1 MSSFMRRLIH
11 LCVGVYAMM
20 SLLPLIWMFYSAFK
34 TNAQIAQDPLTL
46 PTHLDFSVFKQAWA
60 IGGLGRYAINS
71 TIVTGAT
78 TFIVLLTSSMAGF
91 AISRLRF
98 KGSKTIIVMFTLG
111 LLLPIQ
117 SYFIMQNQEFEWLH
131 MKDTRWA
138 LILPYTAM
146 GIPLAIW
153 LIKTYIDSLPKEL
166 FEAARI
172 DGSSDLQTF
181 RFLMLPIIRPAL
193 VTVGIFTALGAWNE
207 FLLALLYIQDE
218 TLKTIPTGLLS
229 FSSKYATDYRMLFA
243 ALTMVTVPMITLYV
257 AFNKQIVAGLTQ
269 GAVKG

>member
-1 MSSFMRRLIH
+1 MSSFIRRLIH

-46 PTHLDFSVFKQAWA
+46 PTHLDFSVFQQAWA

-243 ALTMVTVPMITLYV
+243 ALTMVTVPMIALYV

>member
-1 MSSFMRRLIH
+1 MRRLIH

-243 ALTMVTVPMITLYV
+243 ALTMVTVPMIALYV

>member
-1 MSSFMRRLIH
+1 MSALIRRLVH
-11 LCVGVYAMM
+11 LCVGIYALM
-20 SLLPLIWMFYSAFK
+20 SLLPLFWMFYSSFK

-46 PTHLDFSVFKQAWA
+46 PTHIDFTVFREAWA
-60 IGGLGRYAINS
+60 VGGLGQYAINS
-71 TIVTGAT
+71 GIVTGT
-78 TFIVLLTSSMAGF
+78 TTLIVLLTSAMAGF

-98 KGSKTIIVMFTLG
+98 RGSKAIILMFTLG

-117 SYFIMQNQEFEWLH
+117 SYFIMQNQEFEWLNL
-131 MKDTRWA
+131 KDTRWA
-138 LILPYTAM
+138 LIIPYAAM

-153 LIKTYIDSLPKEL
+153 LIKTYVDSLPKEL

-172 DGSSDLQTF
+172 DGSTDLQTF

-218 TLKTIPTGLLS
+218 SLKTIPTGLLS

-243 ALTMVTVPMITLYV
+243 ALTMVTVPMIALYV

>member
-1 MSSFMRRLIH
+1 MRRLIH

>member
-243 ALTMVTVPMITLYV
+243 ALTMVTVPMIALYV

>member
-1 MSSFMRRLIH
+1 MSSFIRRLIH
-11 LCVGVYAMM
+11 LCVAVYAMM

-46 PTHLDFSVFKQAWA
+46 PTHLDFSVFQQAWA

-243 ALTMVTVPMITLYV
+243 ALTMVTVPMIALYV
-257 AFNKQIVAGLTQ
+257 AFNKQIDAGLTQ